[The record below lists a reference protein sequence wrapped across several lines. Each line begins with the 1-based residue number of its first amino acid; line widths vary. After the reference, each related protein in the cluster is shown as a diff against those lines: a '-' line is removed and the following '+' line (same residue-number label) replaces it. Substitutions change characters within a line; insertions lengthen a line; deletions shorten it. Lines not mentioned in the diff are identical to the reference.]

1 MINLTSA
8 TTEPPI
14 IKDLSRDELE
24 KIREVLL
31 TLRHPYHNQCV
42 ERHIKVITDASS
54 RVVGKERRD
63 GIIRLTLKSR
73 KLMKKKQTKSDYVV
87 SK

>member
-14 IKDLSRDELE
+14 IKGLSRDELE
-24 KIREVLL
+24 KIREVPL